1 PRPSYLVNRWLTAI
15 FTAYEQ
21 QITELIRERDRALL
35 AHRPPEGVEAR
46 QDRALEV
53 TSELKLSDR

>member
-1 PRPSYLVNRWLTAI
+1 
-15 FTAYEQ
+15 TAYEQ

-53 TSELKLSDR
+53 TSEFKLSGR

>member
-1 PRPSYLVNRWLTAI
+1 
-15 FTAYEQ
+15 TAYEQ